1 MIVGIIGGRGTG
13 KTIFVS
19 LLANTAIKY
28 SVETKKHFR
37 YWTSSEFPSIIQYIY
52 SVS

>member
-1 MIVGIIGGRGTG
+1 MTVGIIGGRGTG

-28 SVETKKHFR
+28 SAETKEHFR
-37 YWTSSEFPSIIQYIY
+37 YWTSPEFTQLFKIL
-52 SVS
+52 